1 MRRIGCELDLFIG
14 LEFNC
19 LESWF
24 FKSELNEFEFVK
36 RLVDWLVDEGGG
48 GGIDIKSKDGGAW
61 FIDLFD
67 FHAFSNSFG
76 IGFEY
81 GAW

>member
-1 MRRIGCELDLFIG
+1 MSRIGCELDLFIG
-14 LEFNC
+14 LEFKC

-36 RLVDWLVDEGGG
+36 RLVDWLVDEGG